1 MKGDEGLA
9 CTLPPP
15 ETPIN
20 TGDFKGMMKGEGYL
34 RNPIL

>member
-1 MKGDEGLA
+1 MKGNEGLA
-9 CTLPPP
+9 CILRPH

-20 TGDFKGMMKGEGYL
+20 TGDSEEMMKGEGLL